1 MNRASLNRA
10 SSTSTTGPIDEIRD
24 LDFPTK
30 PMDFWKL
37 HV

>member
-10 SSTSTTGPIDEIRD
+10 SSASTTGAIDGIRN

>member
-10 SSTSTTGPIDEIRD
+10 SSASTTEAIDGIRD